1 MSRVGGTLIHRCL
14 SLHAGKAGNAIRISE
29 PRELVKDSPL
39 SRSHTN
45 RRKRHRRQQAGE
57 RGLSK
62 PGRIRHRLRQVG
74 KWVLQG
80 LSKPDSHQLLLQVA
94 APPCRRLPWSGR
106 GAEKGTEP
114 VHCHPLRGRRRLSS
128 LPRGSPTRN
137 PAVPGDTILL
147 KPSLQP
153 GLAPGVQ
160 AKDKS

>member
-14 SLHAGKAGNAIRISE
+14 SLHAGKAGNTIRISG
-29 PRELVKDSPL
+29 PQELVKDTPL
-39 SRSHTN
+39 FRSHTN
-45 RRKRHRRQQAGE
+45 CRKRHRHQQAGK
-57 RGLSK
+57 R
-62 PGRIRHRLRQVG
+62 RLRG
-74 KWVLQG
+74 PR
-80 LSKPDSHQLLLQVA
+80 KPDSHQLLPQVA
-94 APPCRRLPWSGR
+94 ALPSHCLPRSGW

-114 VHCHPLRGRRRLSS
+114 VRCHPPRGGRRLSS